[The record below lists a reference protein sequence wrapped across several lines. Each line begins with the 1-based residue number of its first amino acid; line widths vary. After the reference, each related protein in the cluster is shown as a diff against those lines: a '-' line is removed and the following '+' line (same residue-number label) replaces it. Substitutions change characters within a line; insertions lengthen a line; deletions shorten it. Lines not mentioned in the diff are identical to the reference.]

1 MSPRYRAGVAVPP
14 GARPVLVLANLGTP
28 AAPTAGAVRRYLA
41 QFLHDWRVVELTRWL
56 WCPLLH
62 FIILPIRSGK
72 VAKKYAGIWMPQ
84 GSPLLALSQ
93 QLAAAVQAQ
102 LPEFE
107 VRLAMRY
114 GQPSIPS
121 ELRAAHDA
129 GLDRLLVLPLYPQ
142 YAASTVAAVHDAVFD
157 ELKTWRVVPSL
168 RLVRDYCL
176 DAGWLDALADSVRA
190 HWAANGRGERL
201 VMSFHGLPQRHIA
214 AGDPYAAQCE
224 AGARAL
230 AQRLALAEAEWL
242 LTFQSRFGRE
252 EWLQPYTDATLRGL
266 ASAGVK
272 RIDLVCPGFAV
283 DCLETLEE
291 NAIENAAIFREAGGE
306 AVSYIPCLNAA
317 PAHAAALASLARRTA
332 ADWLAS

>member
-1 MSPRYRAGVAVPP
+1 MSPRFRAGVAVPP

-72 VAKKYAGIWMPQ
+72 VAKKYAGIWTPK

-93 QLAAAVQAQ
+93 DLAAAVQAQ

-107 VRLAMRY
+107 VRLGMRY
-114 GQPSIPS
+114 GEPSIPAQ
-121 ELRAAHDA
+121 LRAAHDA

-157 ELKTWRVVPSL
+157 ELKRWRVVPEL
-168 RLVRDYCL
+168 RLVRDYFV

-190 HWAANGRGERL
+190 HWAAQGRGERL

-214 AGDPYAAQCE
+214 AGDPYRAQCE

-230 AQRLALAEAEWL
+230 AKRLGLDDDAWL

-266 ASAGVK
+266 ASGGVR

-291 NAIENAAIFREAGGE
+291 NAIENAAVFREAGGE
-306 AVSYIPCLNAA
+306 AVNYIPCLNAA
-317 PAHAAALASLARRTA
+317 PAHAAALAAIARRTA
-332 ADWLAS
+332 ADWLAR

>member
-1 MSPRYRAGVAVPP
+1 MSPRFRAGVAARPE
-14 GARPVLVLANLGTP
+14 ARPVLVLANLGTP

-56 WCPLLH
+56 WCPILH

-72 VAKKYAGIWMPQ
+72 VAKKYAGIWTPN
-84 GSPLLALSQ
+84 GSPLLALSLD
-93 QLAAAVQAQ
+93 LAAEVQRQ

-107 VRLAMRY
+107 VKLGMRY
-114 GQPSIPS
+114 GEPSLPG

-129 GLDRLLVLPLYPQ
+129 GATRVLVLPLYPQ
-142 YAASTVAAVHDAVFD
+142 YAASTVASVHDAVFD
-157 ELKTWRVVPSL
+157 ELRRWRVTPEL
-168 RLVRDYCL
+168 RLLRDYHV

-201 VMSFHGLPQRHIA
+201 VMSFHGLPKRHID
-214 AGDPYAAQCE
+214 AGDPYRAQCE

-230 AQRLALAEAEWL
+230 AQRLGLRDDEWV

-266 ASAGVK
+266 AQAGVK
-272 RIDLVCPGFAV
+272 RVDLVCPGFAV

-306 AVSYIPCLNAA
+306 AVSYISCLNAA
-317 PAHAAALASLARRTA
+317 PAHAAALAAIAQRAA
-332 ADWLAS
+332 ADWLA

>member
-1 MSPRYRAGVAVPP
+1 MSTRFRAGVAARPA
-14 GARPVLVLANLGTP
+14 ARPVLVLANLGTP

-56 WCPLLH
+56 WCPILH

-72 VAKKYAGIWMPQ
+72 VARKYAGIWTPK

-93 QLAAAVQAQ
+93 DLAAEVQRQ
-102 LPEFE
+102 LPTFD
-107 VRLAMRY
+107 VKLGMRY
-114 GQPSIPS
+114 GEPSLAG

-129 GLDRLLVLPLYPQ
+129 GATRVMVLPLYPQ
-142 YAASTVAAVHDAVFD
+142 YAASTVASVHDAVFD
-157 ELKTWRVVPSL
+157 ELKRWRVVPEL
-168 RLVRDYCL
+168 RLLRDYHL

-201 VMSFHGLPQRHIA
+201 VMSFHGLPQRHID
-214 AGDPYAAQCE
+214 AGDPYRAHCE

-230 AQRLALAEAEWL
+230 AQRLGLDDEQWVL
-242 LTFQSRFGRE
+242 SFQSRFGRE
-252 EWLQPYTDATLRGL
+252 PWLEPYTDATLRGL
-266 ASAGVK
+266 AQAGVK
-272 RIDLVCPGFAV
+272 RADLVCPGFAV

-317 PAHAAALASLARRTA
+317 PAHAAALAAIATRAA
-332 ADWLAS
+332 ADWRA

>member
-1 MSPRYRAGVAVPP
+1 MSHRFRAGVAVTA
-14 GARPVLVLANLGTP
+14 GAKPVLLLANLGTP

-72 VAKKYAGIWMPQ
+72 VARKYASIWTPA

-93 QLAAAVQAQ
+93 ELAAAVQAQ
-102 LPEFE
+102 APEFE
-107 VRLAMRY
+107 VRLGMRY
-114 GQPSIPS
+114 GEPSIAG

-129 GLDRLLVLPLYPQ
+129 GAARVLVLPLYPQ
-142 YAASTVAAVHDAVFD
+142 YAASTVASVYDAVFA
-157 ELKTWRVVPSL
+157 ELAQWRVVPDL
-168 RLVRDYCL
+168 RLLRDYHL
-176 DAGWLDALADSVRA
+176 DEAWLEALAESVRT
-190 HWAANGRGERL
+190 HWATHGRGERL
-201 VMSFHGLPQRHIA
+201 LMSFHGLPQRHVD

-230 AQRLALAEAEWL
+230 AERLGLEEGEWQ

-252 EWLQPYTDATLRGL
+252 AWLQPYTDATLKAL
-266 ASAGVK
+266 AAAGVK
-272 RIDLVCPGFAV
+272 RVDLICPGFAV

-291 NAIENAAIFREAGGE
+291 NAVENAAIFRAAGGE
-306 AVSYIPCLNAA
+306 RVDYIPCLNAA
-317 PAHAAALASLARRTA
+317 PAHAAALAGLARRQA
-332 ADWLAS
+332 ADWLG